1 MHILDFFDYNKN
13 CPICD
18 CLLTSDIHF
27 QIQQDIKLENNR
39 TIIIFPLR
47 SVGDINN
54 KIGYSFGLQDDSFSV
69 EFYNSDM
76 EKIEKV
82 SDDLINTGLMLNR
95 HLGPFQFHRQ
105 CVNCKRYLY
114 NSNNFK
120 LDILGH
126 KYDPLIVQ
134 SESFGFIEYFD
145 GIKPISKYHKLD
157 KNYPKTKYQIYK
169 LYNDYTNK
177 ISTISYWDSF
187 NFSDVNYDEGITGSP
202 FNSLNL
208 PIIKYVSYKR
218 TLSRLKTLIL
228 FS

>member
-1 MHILDFFDYNKN
+1 MHLLKFLEYNN
-13 CPICD
+13 TCPICD
-18 CLLTSDIHF
+18 CLLTTDMHSTV
-27 QIQQDIKLENNR
+27 QQEFRLEEDDR
-39 TIIIFPLR
+39 AVFIFPLR
-47 SVGDINN
+47 SVGDPNN
-54 KIGYSFGLQDDSFSV
+54 GYSFGLKDNYFSIK
-69 EFYNSDM
+69 YYGPNK
-76 EKIEKV
+76 EKLEQV
-82 SDDLINTGLMLNR
+82 SDFLINTTARLFNH
-95 HLGPFQFHRQ
+95 HLGKYQFHRQ
-105 CVNCKRYLY
+105 CANCKRYLY

-120 LDILGH
+120 VDILGY

-169 LYNDYTNK
+169 LYNDYINK

-187 NFSDVNYDEGITGSP
+187 NFSDVNYDEGITASS

-208 PIIKYVSYKR
+208 SIIKYVSYER
-218 TLSRLKTLIL
+218 TLNRLKTLIL